1 MEITIQTSGHRLSA
15 TAASSMRTHIRKRI
29 EEVFGRIR
37 QRVTRV
43 TVHLS
48 DANGPGDKHCVMR
61 VSLPGVTALVQDS
74 DRNPFALINRVSAS
88 AAAIALRRLKPKRNT
103 VTIRKLTATHDD
115 EAIQPET

>member
-15 TAASSMRTHIRKRI
+15 TAASSMRKHIHKRI

-37 QRVTRV
+37 QRITRV

-48 DANGPGDKHCVMR
+48 DADGPGDKHCVMR
-61 VSLPGVTALVQDS
+61 VSLPGATALVQGS

-88 AAAIALRRLKPKRNT
+88 AAAIAIRRLKPKRST
-103 VTIRKLTATHDD
+103 ATIRKLAATHED
-115 EAIQPET
+115 EAIRTET